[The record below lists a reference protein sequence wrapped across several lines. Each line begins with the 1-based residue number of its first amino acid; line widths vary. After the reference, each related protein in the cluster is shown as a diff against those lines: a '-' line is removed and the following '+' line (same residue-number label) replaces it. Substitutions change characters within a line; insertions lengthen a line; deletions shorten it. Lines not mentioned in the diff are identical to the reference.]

1 MSGFGVAHLPQE
13 RRGVSLVKDKK
24 AKGSGECSVNNMIV
38 GIDLGDNSS
47 VATVLSRSGEVL
59 DRFTFQMSGDGY
71 ALFSDK
77 VPKDARVA
85 FEATCMAYPFSRAL
99 KESGYEDVTVAHPAE
114 LAWIVKSKRKNDRAD
129 SLKIAK
135 LHLAGF
141 LPESHLL
148 GRKEQ
153 IFRDLLI
160 QRVKF
165 GVEIGRVK
173 SRIISYLKRE
183 GVYDSLPETKDNFSV
198 ARRQAIAA
206 LKFNDDRDL
215 VLETM
220 MDQLL
225 FMEGQCKPL
234 EERVRSTAK
243 QNKYVKILMSI
254 PGVDYYLASLYASYI
269 GDPHRFPSF
278 NHVASF
284 LGIIPESKDSANV
297 RRRGRMSK
305 DGPSIARW
313 ALGIM
318 VDTVA
323 RHNRNIKAYYSRVKE
338 RTGSGNYAHVLTM
351 KKLARMMHHMML
363 AEENWRW
370 EDLELTERKLSRLHQ
385 DEGGDST

>member
-1 MSGFGVAHLPQE
+1 
-13 RRGVSLVKDKK
+13 
-24 AKGSGECSVNNMIV
+24 
-38 GIDLGDNSS
+38 
-47 VATVLSRSGEVL
+47 
-59 DRFTFQMSGDGY
+59 
-71 ALFSDK
+71 
-77 VPKDARVA
+77 
-85 FEATCMAYPFSRAL
+85 
-99 KESGYEDVTVAHPAE
+99 
-114 LAWIVKSKRKNDRAD
+114 
-129 SLKIAK
+129 LKIAK

-160 QRVKF
+160 QRVKS
-165 GVEIGRVK
+165 GVEIGRMK

-183 GVYDSLPETKDNFSV
+183 GVYDSLPETEDNFSV

-206 LKFNDDRDL
+206 LKFDDDRDL
-215 VLETM
+215 ILKTM

-243 QNKYVKILMSI
+243 QNKYVKILMSV

-278 NHVASF
+278 NHVAS
-284 LGIIPESKDSANV
+284 IIPESKDSTNV

-305 DGPSIARW
+305 DGPYIARW

-323 RHNRNIKAYYSRVKE
+323 RHNRNIKACSR
-338 RTGSGNYAHVLTM
+338 S
-351 KKLARMMHHMML
+351 
-363 AEENWRW
+363 
-370 EDLELTERKLSRLHQ
+370 
-385 DEGGDST
+385 